1 MARKPRIH
9 YHGAINHIIARGNN
23 RENIFCKN
31 DDKAKYLDLLKKY
44 KDKYDFLIYAYA
56 LMDNHLHLLI
66 EVRDNP
72 LSGIMQG
79 IQLSYTQYFNK
90 NYGRVG
96 HVFQQRYKAVLCGK
110 DDYLL
115 TLIKYIHANPVKAG
129 LSPSLDY
136 KWSSHRDY
144 IRAESDLV
152 STEFILNYFGNEPH
166 KAVQNYLQFMQ
177 NTQEEDMPKSNPA
190 ILYQPVLPKIKKSS
204 NGLNIGVSP
213 EELLTLIAK
222 KINISEEM
230 VLKKSKLPKIARA
243 RRNFLYLAVSSGL
256 LTRSRA
262 AEFLGISQSA
272 VTRTFN
278 EIEYNEKFRVEMEEC
293 LKKIKDGKKVTK

>member
-9 YHGAINHIIARGNN
+9 YRGAINHVIARGNN
-23 RENIFCKN
+23 RENIFREN
-31 DDKAKYLDLLKKY
+31 GDKEKYLDLLKKY
-44 KDKYDFLIYAYA
+44 KDKYDFLIYAYV

-66 EVRDNP
+66 EVRDIP

-79 IQLSYTQYFNK
+79 LQLSYTQYFNK
-90 NYGRVG
+90 IYGRVG

-115 TLIKYIHANPVKAG
+115 TLIKYIHGNPVKAG

-144 IRAESDLV
+144 LKVESDLV
-152 STEFILNYFGNEPH
+152 STGFILNYFGNDSQ
-166 KAVQNYLQFMQ
+166 KAVQKYLQFMQ
-177 NTQEEDMPKSNPA
+177 NTQEEDVPRSNQA
-190 ILYQPVLPKIKKSS
+190 ALDQPVLPRIRKS
-204 NGLNIGVSP
+204 GDEPNIGVSP
-213 EELLTLIAK
+213 EELLMLIAK
-222 KINISEEM
+222 KINIPEEM

-272 VTRTFN
+272 VTKTFN
-278 EIEYNEKFRVEMEEC
+278 EIEYNEKLRVELEEY
-293 LKKIKDGKKVTK
+293 LKELKERK